1 MDIFKI
7 KAQKNNHIMVLS
19 AVRNGEGG
27 RIIFGVDKDHITPMK
42 IMNNFLEEEV
52 YTIHENNNGTHLFI
66 PQRHFSLWKEKTS
79 PIEKY
84 WSRNPHGIRLDIMKK
99 ET

>member
-27 RIIFGVDKDHITPMK
+27 RIIFGVDKD
-42 IMNNFLEEEV
+42 
-52 YTIHENNNGTHLFI
+52 
-66 PQRHFSLWKEKTS
+66 
-79 PIEKY
+79 
-84 WSRNPHGIRLDIMKK
+84 
-99 ET
+99 